1 MFVSEKFISTNRKGV
16 KLVLWHLLAW
26 TLYALF
32 LHIAAVLTKPHI
44 SILNTVLYLLP
55 FCFTFY
61 ISIYCLGTHKKKSVL
76 WSVASFFSVFILMAS
91 LAYVY
96 IYLILPGF
104 GIVIYSSKGFKP
116 FIQEAVLG
124 YVRFFSFAMLY
135 YYIRESL
142 KKEKNLRLLERE
154 KSQQELEN
162 AKLKQQELK
171 AQQEK
176 LQYEY
181 AFLRSQINPHFLH
194 NTLNTFFSEA
204 LGYSPALADNIL
216 KLSSI
221 MRYSMEALEFDSGKV
236 SVQKELDHLQNL
248 IDINNLRF
256 GESKMIVYD
265 IEGLING
272 HTVPPLSFITIVENA
287 FKYGDLNDSCW
298 PLRIMVKLTPGE
310 VYFYCCNKIKKSTVQ
325 FSSSNI
331 GISNLSKRL
340 DVAFSNRYEMN
351 AEKKDGLYHFHLTVK
366 A

>member
-1 MFVSEKFISTNRKGV
+1 MSEKLTSTNRKGV
-16 KLVLWHLLAW
+16 KLILWHIIAW
-26 TLYALF
+26 IIYALF
-32 LHIAAVLTKPHI
+32 LHIAAILTKPNI
-44 SILNTVLYLLP
+44 TVVSTVLYLLP

-61 ISIYCLGTHKKKSVL
+61 MSVYCLGVHKKKGAL
-76 WSVASFFSVFILMAS
+76 WSIASFFIVFIFMAS
-91 LAYVY
+91 LGYFYVY
-96 IYLILPGF
+96 FILPHF
-104 GIVIYSSKGFKP
+104 GIVVYTSDEFRP

-135 YYIRESL
+135 FYIRESI
-142 KKEKNLRLLERE
+142 KKEKSLRLLERE
-154 KSQQELEN
+154 KSQKELEN

-171 AQQEK
+171 AQQGK

-204 LGYSPALADNIL
+204 MNYSTALADNIL

-256 GESKMIVYD
+256 GDSKMIIYD
-265 IEGLING
+265 VEGHING
-272 HTVPPLSFITIVENA
+272 QMVPPLSFITIVENA
-287 FKYGDLNDSCW
+287 FKYGDLTDANY
-298 PLRIMVKLTPGE
+298 PLTIRVKLTPGE
-310 VYFYCCNKIKKSTVQ
+310 VYFYCCNKIKKSNMQ

-340 DVAFSNRYEMN
+340 DVVFSDRYEMN
-351 AEKKDGLYHFHLTVK
+351 AERRDGLYIFYLTVK

>member
-1 MFVSEKFISTNRKGV
+1 MLRKVNSANRKGV
-16 KLVLWHLLAW
+16 KPFLWHLLAW
-26 TLYALF
+26 ILYALF
-32 LHIAAVLTKPHI
+32 LHIAAVLTKPNV
-44 SILNTVLYLLP
+44 SITNTILYILP
-55 FCFTFY
+55 YCLTFY
-61 ISIYCLGTHKKKSVL
+61 ISVYCLGVRKKKRVL
-76 WSVASFFSVFILMAS
+76 WSVASFFIVFIIMAS

-96 IYLILPGF
+96 IYLILPRF
-104 GIVIYSSKGFKP
+104 GVVIYSSKGFKP

-135 YYIRESL
+135 FYIRESL

-162 AKLKQQELK
+162 AKLKEQELK
-171 AQQEK
+171 AQQDK

-204 LGYSPALADNIL
+204 LNYSPALADNIL

-248 IDINNLRF
+248 IDINNMRF

-265 IEGLING
+265 VEGHING
-272 HTVPPLSFITIVENA
+272 HMVPPLSFITIVENA
-287 FKYGDLNDSCW
+287 FKYGDLNDPRC
-298 PLRIMVKLTPGE
+298 PLSIKVDLTPGE
-310 VYFYCCNKIKKSTVQ
+310 VHFFCCNKIKKSNVQ

-351 AEKKDGLYHFHLTVK
+351 AEKKDGLYLFHLTVK
-366 A
+366 N